1 MLRADP
7 VLRPNFIIIG
17 ANGFQIRIGAKWP
30 QGEQFKKCR
39 YTESLAKIEIE
50 TVGRCDQIGQPR
62 PRGGPIEPCASII
75 DRTEIVGE
83 IELVVIVPD
92 ACREDQLRQDRERVL
107 REEREDVFPCRR
119 RPWKRAEAGER

>member
-7 VLRPNFIIIG
+7 VLCPNFIIIG
-17 ANGFQIRIGAKWP
+17 ANRPQIRIGSKWS
-30 QGEQFKKCR
+30 QGEQFIKCR
-39 YTESLAKIEIE
+39 HTESLAEIEIE

-75 DRTEIVGE
+75 DGAEIIGE
-83 IELVVIVPD
+83 IELVMIVPD

-107 REEREDVFPCRR
+107 REERKDVFSRR
-119 RPWKRAEAGER
+119 RRSWKRTEAGEC